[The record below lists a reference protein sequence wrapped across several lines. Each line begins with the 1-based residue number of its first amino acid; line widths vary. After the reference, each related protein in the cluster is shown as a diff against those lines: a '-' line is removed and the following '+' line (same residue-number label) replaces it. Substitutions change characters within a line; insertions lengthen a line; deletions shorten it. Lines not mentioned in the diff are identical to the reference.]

1 MPDPRK
7 ALKIYLAYSTLT
19 AGLYQMVFTVSLLY
33 FVTTAKLDPLQMVLV
48 GTALETAI
56 FLFEIPTGVVADTY
70 SRRLSVLIGTFLIG
84 LAFIV
89 EGSFPL
95 FLPLLFSQ
103 VLWGVGYTFTSGAL
117 QAWVSDE
124 AGEEAANPAFVRAA
138 QLEQIGA
145 LAGIGLAVL
154 LGGIHLSLPIVT
166 GGALFLVLGLALI
179 PLMPEDGF
187 QPTPAADRST
197 WQHLRGTLQG
207 GMGMLR
213 LRPALAGILLIGLFF
228 GLYSEGY
235 DRLWTPFLLG
245 RFQFPT
251 WAGMTQVTW
260 FGAIDAIGMLLTAAA
275 TEILQRR
282 VNLRQTR
289 AVSTAMGACS
299 LVLVACLFAFPFSEA
314 LPTALALIWSI
325 SMLRQMAGPLYTA
338 WVNHRLDPRSRA
350 TILSMS
356 SQVDA
361 LGQIGGGPLVGV
373 IAQSVGIPAGLF
385 ASAALL
391 APVLLLFGWQF
402 RNQEKQ
408 ET

>member
-19 AGLYQMVFTVSLLY
+19 ALLYQMVFTVSLLY
-33 FVTTAKLDPLQMVLV
+33 FVTTAKLNPLQMVLV
-48 GTALETAI
+48 GTALEASI

-84 LAFIV
+84 LGFIV

-103 VLWGVGYTFTSGAL
+103 VLWGVGYTFTSGAI
-117 QAWVSDE
+117 QAWISDE
-124 AGEEAANPAFVRAA
+124 VGEEAANPAFVRAA
-138 QLEQIGA
+138 QFEQIGS

-154 LGGIHLSLPIVT
+154 LGGIHLSLPIIT
-166 GGALFLVLGLALI
+166 GGVLFLILGLALI
-179 PLMPEDGF
+179 PLMTEDGF
-187 QPTPAADRST
+187 HPTPAADRSN
-197 WQHLRGTLQG
+197 WQHMRSTLQS

-213 LRPALAGILLIGLFF
+213 LRPALAGILLIGLLF

-235 DRLWTPFLLG
+235 DRLWTPFLLD

-260 FGAIDAIGMLLTAAA
+260 FGAIDAVGMLLTAGA
-275 TEILQRR
+275 TEILLRR

-289 AVSTAMGACS
+289 AVSAAMGACS
-299 LVLVACLFAFPFSEA
+299 LALVACLFAFPFSGG
-314 LPTALALIWSI
+314 LPTALALIWGI
-325 SMLRQMAGPLYTA
+325 SVLRQLIGPLYTA

-373 IAQSVGIPAGLF
+373 IAQSAGIPAGLF

-402 RNQEKQ
+402 RNQEKR
-408 ET
+408 EI